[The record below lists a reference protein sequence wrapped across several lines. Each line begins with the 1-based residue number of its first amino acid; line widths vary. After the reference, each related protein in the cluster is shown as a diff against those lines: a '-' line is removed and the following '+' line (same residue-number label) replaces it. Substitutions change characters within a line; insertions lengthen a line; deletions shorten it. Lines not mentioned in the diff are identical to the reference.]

1 MAIYTL
7 PNSASWDDSL
17 DFADQSEEAQEF
29 WNNLIGSITPTS
41 IYEPTSNPNLDRLT
55 SQTWLD
61 TSYSGS
67 YNYQVI
73 ITREYQNSPT
83 HQRAFAIR
91 TTHTLL
97 NILDK

>member
-17 DFADQSEEAQEF
+17 SFENQTDEAQEF
-29 WNNLIGSITPTS
+29 WNNLMGSITPTS
-41 IYEPTSNPNLDRLT
+41 TYELTSNPNLDRLT

-67 YNYQVI
+67 YNYQVV

-91 TTHTLL
+91 TTHTSL

>member
-7 PNSASWDDSL
+7 PNNASWDDSL
-17 DFADQSEEAQEF
+17 NFSNQSEEAQEF
-29 WNNLIGSITPTS
+29 WNNIMGSIIPTS

-73 ITREYQNSPT
+73 ITREYQNMPT
-83 HQRAFAIR
+83 HQKAFAIR
-91 TTHTLL
+91 TTHTSL

>member
-1 MAIYTL
+1 MAIHTL
-7 PNSASWDDSL
+7 PNGAEWDDAL
-17 DFADQSEEAQEF
+17 QSHEQTEEAQEF
-29 WNNLIGSITPTS
+29 WNNLMGSVIPIS
-41 IYEPTSNPNLDRLT
+41 SYEPTSNPNLDRLT

-61 TSYSGS
+61 TSYSES
-67 YNYQVI
+67 YDYQVV

-91 TTHTLL
+91 TTHTSL